1 MLVAVAVVMDLQV
14 ELVAVALVAQLATA
28 FLELLIQ
35 VVVVVAHIKAAV
47 LES

>member
-14 ELVAVALVAQLATA
+14 ELVEVVLVAQAVMV
-28 FLELLIQ
+28 FQELLTQ
-35 VVVVVAHIKAAV
+35 AVAAVAHIKVAV